1 MAWHTLAA
9 LMSEPRAADT
19 AKRSP
24 EPWVRGSETLQVI
37 VVGAGVAGLVAARRL
52 ADRGLDVLVLEA
64 RNRVGGRL
72 WSYRM
77 ANGEMVELGGEWIST
92 SQTAVI
98 GLAHELG
105 LGLIDTGMDF
115 ITRDPVGGPP
125 IAADEHDRLAR
136 LLADRM
142 KEMGSTRLSS
152 MSAKEILDGL
162 EDTGPALS
170 ILRSRLQGTA
180 GAPLESIAAA
190 EIGEEFGIGD
200 DGSYVR
206 IDGGNDRLAQA
217 LTPDLDVRLGL
228 EVLSIRQT
236 PFDVMVETADEE
248 FTASAVVLAVPLG
261 VLKQMRFHPALPDE
275 VAHVLG
281 NLTMGV
287 GLKVAMAT
295 AEPPPMFRRQDTD
308 IPAWYWTGLGP
319 TGSVRRAVTGF
330 AGSEA
335 GVAQLRKSVM
345 FRLAR
350 ASPEA
355 VFDGAPVV
363 ADWSADPL
371 SGGCYSLI
379 GPGQRV
385 LLDALS
391 RPVGRVI
398 LAGEHVNGSGTIDG
412 AIRSG
417 DFAADL
423 TTSSLVF

>member
-1 MAWHTLAA
+1 MT
-9 LMSEPRAADT
+9 
-19 AKRSP
+19 
-24 EPWVRGSETLQVI
+24 GSSRRQVI

-64 RNRVGGRL
+64 RDRVGGRL

-77 ANGEMVELGGEWIST
+77 ANGEIVELGGEWISR
-92 SQTAVI
+92 SQAAVI
-98 GLAHELG
+98 GLADELG

-115 ITRDPVGGPP
+115 ISRDPVGGPP
-125 IAADEHDRLAR
+125 IAVEKHERLAR

-142 KEMGSTRLSS
+142 KEMGPARLSS
-152 MSAKEILDGL
+152 ISAQQVIDDLGE
-162 EDTGPALS
+162 TGPALS

-206 IDGGNDRLAQA
+206 IDGGNDRLAQELA
-217 LTPDLDVRLGL
+217 HGLDVRLGL
-228 EVLSIRQT
+228 ETISIRQT
-236 PFDVMVETADEE
+236 PHHVTVETADED
-248 FTASAVVLAVPLG
+248 FIASAVVLAIPLG
-261 VLKQMRFHPALPDE
+261 VLKHMKFEPLLPDE
-275 VAHVLG
+275 VAHVLES
-281 NLTMGV
+281 LTMGV

-308 IPAWYWTGLGP
+308 IPAWYWTGLGLS
-319 TGSVRRAVTGF
+319 GSMRRAVTGF

-335 GVAQLRKSVM
+335 GVAPLRANVM

-350 ASPEA
+350 AAPEA
-355 VFDGAPVV
+355 LFDGAPAV
-363 ADWSADPL
+363 ADWGSDPL
-371 SGGCYSLI
+371 AGGCYSLI
-379 GPGQRV
+379 GPGQR
-385 LLDALS
+385 LMLEMLS
-391 RPVGRVI
+391 RPVGRMFF
-398 LAGEHVNGSGTIDG
+398 AGEHVNGSGTIDG

-423 TTSSLVF
+423 LSSSLVF